1 MTPFGSQMFRRL
13 WSSTLAS
20 AGAQGMERTATAWL
34 TLEAGGGAFAV
45 GLVFAA
51 RMLPSLLGGL
61 AAGTIADRS
70 DRARQLMGV
79 ALSALTMM
87 LLFSW
92 LAGSGAVRVWQVVGI
107 AFLSGCVQVFD
118 TPARQSLVLDT
129 VPGDLAERAL
139 ALNALAARLAM
150 ALGAFLAGAIIPVG
164 GVARVYLVIAAIHIL
179 SAASVAT
186 LRIAR
191 EHGPIGERPTFARA
205 LRDAARLIVDVPAV
219 RTLMIAGIACE
230 IFAFS
235 HGSALPIVAH
245 DVLRAGAAGLGTL
258 NAAVAIGGT
267 LAVLGLSLLSRRVR
281 REPLLGAAFVVY
293 SLSLIALGATRSLV
307 VAVAILVVTG
317 LCAGAFD
324 VLQQTL
330 IQLAVPK
337 EQRGRAVGVWVL
349 GLGSAPIG
357 HLEIGFLAALI
368 GAPGALLINGTLAL
382 IAAAVLLICAPLYRW
397 GGRARLA
404 RDDLA
409 PR

>member
-1 MTPFGSQMFRRL
+1 MTPFGSPTFRRL

-61 AAGTIADRS
+61 AAGTLADRS
-70 DRARQLMGV
+70 DRPRQLLAV
-79 ALSALTMM
+79 ASAALAMM
-87 LLFSW
+87 LAFSW
-92 LAGSGAVRVWQVVGI
+92 LAGRGGIQVWQVVAV

-150 ALGAFLAGAIIPVG
+150 AFGAFLAGAIILRG
-164 GVARVYLVIAAIHIL
+164 GVARAYLVIAAIHAI
-179 SAASVAT
+179 SAVSVAT

-191 EHGPIGERPTFARA
+191 ERVATGERPTFVRA
-205 LRDAARLIVDVPAV
+205 LREAARLIVDVPAV
-219 RTLMIAGIACE
+219 RTLMIAGVACE

-267 LAVLGLSLLSRRVR
+267 LAVVGLSLLPRRVR

-293 SLSLIALGATRSLV
+293 ALSLVALGTTRTLP
-307 VAVAILVVTG
+307 AAAAILVVTG
-317 LCAGAFD
+317 ICAASFD
-324 VLQQTL
+324 LLQQTL

-337 EQRGRAVGVWVL
+337 EQRGRAVGIWVL
-349 GLGSAPIG
+349 GLGSAPVG

-368 GAPGALLINGTLAL
+368 GAPGALMINGTLAF
-382 IAAAVLLICAPLYRW
+382 IAAVVLLLCAPLYRW
-397 GGRARLA
+397 GAQPRLA
-404 RDDLA
+404 REL
-409 PR
+409 

>member
-1 MTPFGSQMFRRL
+1 M
-13 WSSTLAS
+13 
-20 AGAQGMERTATAWL
+20 
-34 TLEAGGGAFAV
+34 
-45 GLVFAA
+45 
-51 RMLPSLLGGL
+51 
-61 AAGTIADRS
+61 
-70 DRARQLMGV
+70 
-79 ALSALTMM
+79 
-87 LLFSW
+87 
-92 LAGSGAVRVWQVVGI
+92 
-107 AFLSGCVQVFD
+107 
-118 TPARQSLVLDT
+118 
-129 VPGDLAERAL
+129 
-139 ALNALAARLAM
+139 
-150 ALGAFLAGAIIPVG
+150 
-164 GVARVYLVIAAIHIL
+164 
-179 SAASVAT
+179 
-186 LRIAR
+186 
-191 EHGPIGERPTFARA
+191 
-205 LRDAARLIVDVPAV
+205 
-219 RTLMIAGIACE
+219 
-230 IFAFS
+230 
-235 HGSALPIVAH
+235 
-245 DVLRAGAAGLGTL
+245 GTL

-267 LAVLGLSLLSRRVR
+267 LAVLGLSLLPRRVR

-397 GGRARLA
+397 GGRSGLA
-404 RDDLA
+404 VEGRA